1 MRGLSKRDGIG
12 LTLEVIDQLDR
23 HLHHA
28 SMHGEIKSLGL
39 GDDFKRMKRE
49 FLELTQDGYGGE
61 DLYLHLVMV
70 MLELVMILFF
80 FLSLSP
86 LPSSSSL
93 SSSWILHVERERVGN
108 E

>member
-1 MRGLSKRDGIG
+1 MRGLSKIDGIE

-28 SMHGEIKSLGL
+28 SMHGEIKGLGL
-39 GDDFKRMKRE
+39 GDEFKRMKRG

-61 DLYLHLVMV
+61 DLHLYLVMV

-80 FLSLSP
+80 FLSFSF
-86 LPSSSSL
+86 SSS
-93 SSSWILHVERERVGN
+93 
-108 E
+108 